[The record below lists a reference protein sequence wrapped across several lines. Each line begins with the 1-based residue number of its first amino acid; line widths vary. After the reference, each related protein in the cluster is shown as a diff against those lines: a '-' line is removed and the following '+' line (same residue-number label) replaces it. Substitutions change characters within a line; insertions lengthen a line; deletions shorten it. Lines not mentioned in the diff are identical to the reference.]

1 MPEVP
6 ERPQPSSWLLVP
18 CYLAFLGFL
27 PLLLAKGDRE
37 VRWHARNGLLLFG
50 GVAAAG
56 AVATVIG
63 ILVPALSCLYAV
75 VMLLLAVAYSVV
87 VVLAIVQA
95 LEGKR
100 LIVPGISRYAER
112 A

>member
-1 MPEVP
+1 
-6 ERPQPSSWLLVP
+6 
-18 CYLAFLGFL
+18 
-27 PLLLAKGDRE
+27 
-37 VRWHARNGLLLFG
+37 
-50 GVAAAG
+50 
-56 AVATVIG
+56 
-63 ILVPALSCLYAV
+63 
-75 VMLLLAVAYSVV
+75 MLLLAVAYSVV